1 MGSLLDTIF
10 NNIGGTTVLLSTLTP
25 SLDPTVASCHDTVNS
40 DYRSIV
46 ASRSSQGQKIIL
58 ADMAPQGT
66 YWNTAIGA
74 DYYDSTHPNDAG
86 HAKMASIWYQA
97 FSTAYSQGFL
107 TAPATTSVV
116 DDTASGNTCQKI
128 YGDSES
134 TKVQTQ
140 SGSGWDD
147 GIYIHHGNPMGEVFF
162 SQEYPGEQQSF
173 WFAKIATSTQGLDDL
188 IQYTKSTNGNS
199 RQYNLYRSTGPGT
212 FQDTPHET
220 FWIPDACISRG
231 VRWADMNGKLSAYE

>member
-1 MGSLLDTIF
+1 M
-10 NNIGGTTVLLSTLTP
+10 
-25 SLDPTVASCHDTVNS
+25 
-40 DYRSIV
+40 
-46 ASRSSQGQKIIL
+46 
-58 ADMAPQGT
+58 
-66 YWNTAIGA
+66 AIGA

-107 TAPATTSVV
+107 TAPATTSAV

-147 GIYIHHGNPMGEVFF
+147 GIYIHHGNPMGEALY

-173 WFAKIATSTQGLDDL
+173 
-188 IQYTKSTNGNS
+188 
-199 RQYNLYRSTGPGT
+199 
-212 FQDTPHET
+212 
-220 FWIPDACISRG
+220 
-231 VRWADMNGKLSAYE
+231 